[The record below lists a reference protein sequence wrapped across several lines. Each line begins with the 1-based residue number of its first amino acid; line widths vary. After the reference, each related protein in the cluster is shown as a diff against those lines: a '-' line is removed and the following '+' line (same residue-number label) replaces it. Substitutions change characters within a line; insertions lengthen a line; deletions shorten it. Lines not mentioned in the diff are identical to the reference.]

1 MKRFTQSVY
10 TLINS
15 SNNNSYKHY
24 LMAAIFVTFFKSYRF
39 FQFGNDYLSRC
50 FRTLLNDKRDNIPT
64 LLLYSKSD
72 DLVDAREIEKFIEQR
87 KRKVPNLK
95 IISVVFKIESYSLT
109 L

>member
-15 SNNNSYKHY
+15 SKNNSYKHY
-24 LMAAIFVTFFKSYRF
+24 LMAAIFVSFFKSYRF

-72 DLVDAREIEKFIEQR
+72 DLVDAREIEKFIEQ
-87 KRKVPNLK
+87 
-95 IISVVFKIESYSLT
+95 
-109 L
+109 